1 MLKDSTGNQKT
12 VPKVKPKYKA
22 GLSPK
27 IEGSITHAKIPTPK
41 EQEGRKAEIQVEI
54 KIKTS
59 EPYTRRVPK
68 RHTLPGD
75 QRGRGSYR
83 VVQEGIWR
91 KRVRQRKA
99 SHARWQADAWTNTD
113 WGLDRD
119 DVGCRSWWYAQGST
133 RAGKYPGDAPHLRHE
148 RR

>member
-1 MLKDSTGNQKT
+1 M
-12 VPKVKPKYKA
+12 
-22 GLSPK
+22 
-27 IEGSITHAKIPTPK
+27 
-41 EQEGRKAEIQVEI
+41 
-54 KIKTS
+54 
-59 EPYTRRVPK
+59 
-68 RHTLPGD
+68 
-75 QRGRGSYR
+75 
-83 VVQEGIWR
+83 VQEGIWR

-148 RR
+148 RRRGLESSSRKRRKSGSTVRQPILGREIWTAPRPV